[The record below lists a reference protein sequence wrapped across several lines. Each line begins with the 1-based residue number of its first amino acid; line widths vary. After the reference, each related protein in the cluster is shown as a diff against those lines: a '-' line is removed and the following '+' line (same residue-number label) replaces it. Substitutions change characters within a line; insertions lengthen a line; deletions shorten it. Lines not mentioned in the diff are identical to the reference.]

1 MGNNYAL
8 ELLPDYTN
16 ESFDFYDLQ
25 SALELQLED
34 HFSDL
39 SDLNLDLENIGNPAS
54 LGETVSTV
62 VWEQFVNQIG
72 VVAGKEFIEEN
83 KGLKLDLRN
92 SAHIQT
98 AENFEKGKI
107 AKHNNE
113 VKYQERYDKSRKNFY
128 TDPNNDYFIT
138 ANEKIKNNQDAG
150 YRFNT
155 TTNVWEQKIKGKW
168 KSSLV
173 DEDKKNSYRFEF
185 DYGRPSGSAANNTA
199 MDHTVPVAEFVRD
212 PRMNAFVD
220 KEEQLKLASS
230 DTNLNEIDRAANSS
244 KSDSTVE
251 EFLSSKRHGKAP
263 EERFDFDKELMI
275 KKDKKQREDNEKAIE
290 EGEKKAIETGR
301 RSQKK
306 EAFRIGGKALQAV
319 IMGLL
324 AALVKKII
332 QKLIQWIT
340 AGKKNFK
347 AFLDNLKVAISE
359 FIGDLKEH
367 LTNAADTLLTS
378 VATAIFG
385 PIINTIKKTWIFLK
399 QGYKSVKEA
408 VEYIKNPEN
417 KGKSLSILMMEVG
430 KIVVAGLTAGG
441 AILLGTAIE
450 SSLSTIPGLGF
461 PIPLIGSL
469 ASILGIFFGAVT
481 SGIIGAIALNL
492 IDRMIANKK
501 RSLLTEAKIS
511 KSNEVLA
518 VQDQLIH
525 VVSENLQITKG
536 QLFVNADERHTNLSE
551 NLSLL
556 LVDDTAS
563 DTSRTQNDDDIDELF
578 SLLNA

>member
-8 ELLPDYTN
+8 EQLPDYNN
-16 ESFDFYDLQ
+16 ESFDFDDLQ
-25 SALELQLED
+25 SALELQLEN

-62 VWEQFVNQIG
+62 VWEQFINQIG

-107 AKHNNE
+107 AKHNQEIN
-113 VKYQERYDKSRKNFY
+113 YQKRYDDWQSKFEKDELGNVKMHDTRYGKKEANLKNYRGPF
-128 TDPNNDYFIT
+128 
-138 ANEKIKNNQDAG
+138 EK
-150 YRFNT
+150 
-155 TTNVWEQKIKGKW
+155 
-168 KSSLV
+168 
-173 DEDKKNSYRFEF
+173 
-185 DYGRPSGSAANNTA
+185 GRPSGSNSNGTH
-199 MDHTVPVAEFVRD
+199 MDHMVSAGEIVRSANI
-212 PRMNAFVD
+212 NAH
-220 KEEQLKLASS
+220 LS
-230 DTNLNEIDRAANSS
+230 LNEQIEFANSS
-244 KSDSTVE
+244 KNLNEMDARQNQSKSDSPMTE
-251 EFLSSKRHGKAP
+251 WLDNPNKKGYKPNEI
-263 EERFDFDKELMI
+263 FDIPKELEQEYRD
-275 KKDKKQREDNEKAIE
+275 KDKLARKELDKNIQKGEEKSI
-290 EGEKKAIETGR
+290 TSGR
-301 RSQKK
+301 KSQKK

-347 AFLDNLKVAISE
+347 AFIDNLKVAISD
-359 FIGDLKEH
+359 FIGDLKDH

-378 VATAIFG
+378 IATAIFG

-399 QGYKSVKEA
+399 QGYKSVKDA
-408 VEYIKNPEN
+408 IDYIKNPEN

-461 PIPLIGSL
+461 PLPLIGSL

-481 SGIIGAIALNL
+481 SGIIGALALNL

-511 KSNEVLA
+511 KSNEILA
-518 VQDQLIH
+518 LQDQLIH

-536 QLFVNADERHTNLSE
+536 QLFVNADERHTNLSK
-551 NLSLL
+551 NLNLL
-556 LVDDTAS
+556 PAGDAAPDN
-563 DTSRTQNDDDIDELF
+563 SRTQNDDDIDELF
-578 SLLNA
+578 NLLNA